1 MHVISW
7 TLFHQRYFT
16 DTDQTRFG
24 RRTFSIAAHRL
35 KFLCTLHK
43 TSRSHVHN
51 SAAYFYASYSAA
63 AYQRKAPIGGCLEKK
78 LPDLFRL
85 FTNISLKQNLNAAE
99 KGYFWLHMSYFP
111 RK

>member
-7 TLFHQRYFT
+7 TLFHQNHFI
-16 DTDQTRFG
+16 DTDETRF
-24 RRTFSIAAHRL
+24 RRGTFSIAAHRL
-35 KFLCTLHK
+35 KFLCMLHK

-63 AYQRKAPIGGCLEKK
+63 AYRRKAPTGGYLDKK

-85 FTNISLKQNLNAAE
+85 FANISLKHNLNAVQM
-99 KGYFWLHMSYFP
+99 GYFWLHMSYFP